1 MSHRGNF
8 FFFFRGSFTT
18 RRGGILGRDAEG
30 LSTHGCSSSPP
41 APRAPVCG
49 WRDRDTRAG
58 DQGPGTGE
66 QGAGTVPPGATEP
79 PSLESSAQPRGGTGG
94 SLPLYRTVPAPGV
107 PGGGGV
113 GDTQRCL
120 GAHFQRDTG
129 QGQRSGAAPRR
140 TELGAR
146 SHRHPGRGDPAPVMS
161 PMPRQHHRD
170 RSWGGGGWWW
180 GGWSRK
186 VRHSHT
192 ARCRLPVGESPK
204 KPVRSGKERVNR
216 TRRATH
222 ATSLS
227 GDESSSALHPR
238 PSPTSSPT
246 QLFLRPP
253 MSRSPLAS

>member
-1 MSHRGNF
+1 MGAPAAPQPPEPLF
-8 FFFFRGSFTT
+8 VGGGTATPGLGT
-18 RRGGILGRDAEG
+18 R
-30 LSTHGCSSSPP
+30 
-41 APRAPVCG
+41 
-49 WRDRDTRAG
+49 
-58 DQGPGTGE
+58 DQGPGSRE
-66 QGAGTVPPGATEP
+66 QGRSLPVPRSRRPWKAAPSPGAVP
-79 PSLESSAQPRGGTGG
+79 GARSLFTGRSQPRGC
-94 SLPLYRTVPAPGV
+94 R
-107 PGGGGV
+107 GGGGV

-129 QGQRSGAAPRR
+129 QGQRSGADPRR

-170 RSWGGGGWWW
+170 RSWGGGGGG
-180 GGWSRK
+180 GGWNRK